1 MKEIVIKVNGMSC
14 NHCKNALEKGL
25 KTDKGV
31 KDAVVNLLEKNVKIV
46 MEDTVDINSLYA
58 IIEDAGY
65 EPVKS

>member
-14 NHCKNALEKGL
+14 NHCKNAVEKAL

-31 KDAVVNLLEKNVKIV
+31 KDAVVNLLEKNVKII
-46 MEDTVDINSLYA
+46 MEDTVYINSLYA

-65 EPVKS
+65 EPIKS

>member
-14 NHCKNALEKGL
+14 NHCKNAVEKAL
-25 KTDKGV
+25 KTDKGI